1 MTTPSR
7 KVPKTAKRSS
17 LFAGRK
23 IDSTHFP
30 MIFTL
35 ALGVFAGALDLGV
48 LSPALARIAKAFAVA
63 PRDVAWLFTLY
74 LFANVVSIPVMSKL
88 SDSYGRRS
96 LYVICVSIFAA
107 GSVLAIVAP
116 NFAVLLIARA
126 IQAIGAGGIFP
137 VAAATVADCIPAERR
152 GSALGLLGAV
162 WGLAGIIG
170 PNIGGIV
177 TEFFSW
183 RWIFAANVPLAIIV
197 IMLARRH
204 VPEAAPHTR
213 GPLDFAGIIALA
225 VGLLGVMIGLTRIN
239 AQSAA
244 IGNGW
249 VYGALTVTAFAFI
262 ALITIERRA
271 TSPVISPSLFATRQL
286 ITTYVLEI
294 LIGLLEG
301 ALFFIP
307 AALVA
312 ADHLTPAQAGTIASI
327 GAVVFVAV
335 IPAAGRALDAVGS
348 RTVLAIGALLT
359 AAGLAIFAFS
369 LTALPMAILGIVVSG
384 IGFGAL
390 LGAPTRYIIS
400 NEAPSSL
407 RATAIGLLSIFLIIG
422 QIVGGSLAG
431 GILGA
436 SINNVAGYRHAY
448 ETFASIAVLALLGTL
463 ALKSREDE
471 SAVQ

>member
-1 MTTPSR
+1 MSTTTS
-7 KVPKTAKRSS
+7 KVPKAARGSF
-17 LFAGRK
+17 LFAGRN
-23 IDSTHFP
+23 IESTHLP
-30 MIFTL
+30 MILTL

-48 LSPALARIAKAFAVA
+48 LSPALARIAKTFAVA

-88 SDSYGRRS
+88 SDTYGRRS
-96 LYVICVSIFAA
+96 LYIVCVSIFAA
-107 GSVLAIVAP
+107 GSVLAIVSP

-126 IQAIGAGGIFP
+126 IQAVGAGGIFP
-137 VAAATVADCIPAERR
+137 VAAAAVADCIPAERR

-170 PNIGGIV
+170 PNVGGIA
-177 TEFFSW
+177 THFFSW

-197 IMLARRH
+197 IILARRH
-204 VPEAAPHTR
+204 VPAAALQTR
-213 GPLDFAGIIALA
+213 GPLDLGGIIMLGA
-225 VGLLGVMIGLTRIN
+225 GLLGIMVGLTRIN
-239 AQSAA
+239 PQSAA

-249 VYGALTVTAFAFI
+249 VYGALTVSALAFV
-262 ALITIERRA
+262 ALIKIERDA

-286 ITTYVLEI
+286 VMTYVLEI
-294 LIGLLEG
+294 IIGLLEG

-312 ADHLTPAQAGTIASI
+312 ADHLNSAQAGTIASI

-348 RTVLAIGALLT
+348 RTVLALGALAT
-359 AAGLAIFAFS
+359 AAGLAIFAIS
-369 LTALPMAILGIVVSG
+369 ITVLPIAILGIVVAG
-384 IGFGAL
+384 FGFGAL

-400 NEAPSSL
+400 NEAPSTL
-407 RATAIGLLSIFLIIG
+407 RATAIGLLSIFLIVG

-431 GILGA
+431 GVLGA
-436 SINNVAGYRHAY
+436 SIDNIAGYRHAY
-448 ETFASIAVLALLGTL
+448 ETFAGIAVLALLGTF
-463 ALKSREDE
+463 ALKSREE
-471 SAVQ
+471 ENAV